1 MRQPSQPIS
10 VASMDRRAAKYSRA
24 TVARLMLFV
33 LMTAAF
39 HASAEHAGANGI
51 RILQDDQEA
60 FQARIDLIQQ
70 ASTEI
75 CVACYAVDTGEVPI
89 AVLEL
94 LRQASQRGVKVRLLV
109 DGLMSRLPTAFERYL
124 CLHGVQTRVYH
135 GTRHGKPMW
144 LNRRLHDKLL
154 IVDSHHLII
163 GSRNLRNDHF
173 GLDKDNYID
182 CDAYLFGEIANE
194 SQAYFNRLWSSADVQ
209 APTDRDSIGRDLL
222 SLRLKKKA
230 CWAEAWRAANC
241 PSHYQSLLDQSV
253 DRMVCRLGVQLDTGN
268 DWSAGAMHPAET
280 RLLHDCRSDKP
291 SRQMQRGIIRLI
303 NSARSTLVIESPYPA
318 FTKQLRDAITRAS
331 DRGVRVS
338 ILTNSLKS
346 SDQLSVFAAYQN
358 DKRRLLRHGVSLY
371 EYDGEGCLHAK
382 SMLIDNRV
390 AMLGSYNFD
399 SRSDIFNLEICVVA
413 CGETVAAALKQS
425 INARMC
431 KSRRIASDTLF
442 LDTVHGDDQLRR
454 LRMILTRTCVEIY
467 RKLL

>member
-1 MRQPSQPIS
+1 
-10 VASMDRRAAKYSRA
+10 
-24 TVARLMLFV
+24 MLFV

-39 HASAEHAGANGI
+39 HASAEHADANGI
-51 RILQDDQEA
+51 RILQDNHEA
-60 FQARIDLIQQ
+60 FQARVDLIQQ

-75 CVACYAVDTGEVPI
+75 CVACYVVDTGEVPI

-194 SQAYFNRLWSSADVQ
+194 SQAYFDRLWSSTDVQ
-209 APTDRDSIGRDLL
+209 APTDRDSMGLDVL
-222 SLRLKKKA
+222 SFRPKKKA

-241 PSHYQSLLDQSV
+241 PSHYQSLLDQSI

-291 SRQMQRGIIRLI
+291 SLQMQNGIVSLI
-303 NSARSTLVIESPYPA
+303 NSARSSLVIESPYPA
-318 FTKQLRDAITRAS
+318 FTKRVRDAITRAS

-338 ILTNSLKS
+338 ILTNSLKT

-358 DKRRLLRHGVSLY
+358 DKRRLLKHGIALF
-371 EYDGEGCLHAK
+371 EYCGDDGCLHAK
-382 SMLIDNRV
+382 SMLIDNHV
-390 AMLGSYNFD
+390 AMIGSYNFD
-399 SRSDIFNLEICVVA
+399 SRSDIYNLEVCVVV
-413 CGETVAAALKQS
+413 CGAAVAEALKQS
-425 INARMC
+425 TAERMR
-431 KSRRIASDTLF
+431 KSRRISRDTLF
-442 LDTVHGDDQLRR
+442 LDTVYGDDKLRR
-454 LRMILTRTCVEIY
+454 VRLMFTRTCVEIY